1 MVNPEQRAAIEL
13 FAKDVLG
20 FGKVVFDS
28 EYYDK
33 NQAGCAGL
41 EYLAFGEY
49 EDFDLMTSSLFH
61 EYAHCICPWV
71 FKKDYMVQAQLEI
84 ECWRIAFEE
93 MNKRGLSVTIRHFIH
108 AMKSVS
114 THTEFEIREFTPE
127 GLLSFQKEL
136 RQFNKEKYTEE

>member
-1 MVNPEQRAAIEL
+1 MVTPEQRKVIERY
-13 FAKDVLG
+13 AKENLG
-20 FGKVVFDS
+20 FEKVVFDS

-49 EDFDLMTSSLFH
+49 DDFDIMTSSLFH
-61 EYAHCICPWV
+61 EYAHCVCPWK

-84 ECWRIAFEE
+84 ECWRISFEE
-93 MNKRGLSVTIRHFIH
+93 MNKRGFDVTLKHFLH
-108 AMKSVS
+108 AMKAIA

-127 GLLSFQKEL
+127 GLLSFHKEL
-136 RQFNKEKYTEE
+136 HKFNKEKYTEE